1 MTTASIPTGATE
13 PTFPPALPHAPIRE
27 IFPDVFVVRG
37 SIGMAPLVTIP
48 RNMMVL
54 REAGAL
60 TLVNS
65 VRLTAEGEAE
75 LSKLGEVK
83 QLVKL
88 GHFHTRDDP
97 YYLARFRPIYWTPS
111 PSAAP
116 ATDARAL
123 ENGGARPLERARP
136 FRFDRAKHGEAALVV
151 EQPGGN
157 LLITCDSVQ
166 NWESTEGC
174 SFVGGLATRFMGL
187 LAPAKL
193 GPIWVKEMTGG
204 DAGRLWPDFERLL
217 QQDFAHLV
225 AGHGTVL
232 RDRARDLLAR
242 SCEKALG
249 PRREPS

>member
-1 MTTASIPTGATE
+1 MPPEPLNAASEAT
-13 PTFPPALPHAPIRE
+13 FAPALPHAPIRE

-48 RNMMVL
+48 RNMIVL
-54 REAGAL
+54 REGRAL

-65 VRLTAEGEAE
+65 VRLTEEGEAE
-75 LSKLGEVK
+75 LSKLGEIK

-97 YYLARFRPIYWTPS
+97 YYLARFHPIYWAPS
-111 PSAAP
+111 PSGAL
-116 ATDARAL
+116 ATDARPL
-123 ENGGARPLERARP
+123 DNGGARPLERARP
-136 FRFDRAKHGEAALVV
+136 FRFDRGKHGEAALIV

-174 SFVGGLATRFMGL
+174 SFVGGLATRFLGL
-187 LAPAKL
+187 LGPAKL
-193 GPIWVKEMTGG
+193 GPLWLKAMTDGN
-204 DAGRLWPDFERLL
+204 AALLWPDFERLL
-217 QQDFAHLV
+217 QQDFAHLI

-232 RDRARDLLAR
+232 RDRARDLLATSAER
-242 SCEKALG
+242 ALG
-249 PRREPS
+249 PRP